1 MEKLR
6 VKMKK
11 KGGGWILNFKEWV
24 QKCFIY
30 RWNLIWKFPIFFW
43 TVNSINLSY
52 EVAFAISICGKEH
65 ERTKKGIIKLETSRS
80 KLLKKYKRWKKKKK
94 IDE

>member
-1 MEKLR
+1 MFYLQMKLNL
-6 VKMKK
+6 KISH
-11 KGGGWILNFKEWV
+11 IL
-24 QKCFIY
+24 
-30 RWNLIWKFPIFFW
+30 W

-80 KLLKKYKRWKKKKK
+80 QLLKKYKRWKKKKK
-94 IDE
+94 KIDE

>member
-1 MEKLR
+1 MFYLQMKLNL
-6 VKMKK
+6 KISH
-11 KGGGWILNFKEWV
+11 IL
-24 QKCFIY
+24 
-30 RWNLIWKFPIFFW
+30 W

-80 KLLKKYKRWKKKKK
+80 QLLKKWKKKKKK

>member
-1 MEKLR
+1 MFYLQMKLNL
-6 VKMKK
+6 KISH
-11 KGGGWILNFKEWV
+11 IL
-24 QKCFIY
+24 
-30 RWNLIWKFPIFFW
+30 W

-80 KLLKKYKRWKKKKK
+80 QLLKNERRRRK
-94 IDE
+94 

>member
-1 MEKLR
+1 MKPNLR
-6 VKMKK
+6 IPH
-11 KGGGWILNFKEWV
+11 IL
-24 QKCFIY
+24 
-30 RWNLIWKFPIFFW
+30 W

-65 ERTKKGIIKLETSRS
+65 ERTEKGIIKFETSRS
-80 KLLKKYKRWKKKKK
+80 QLKKYEKKKK

>member
-1 MEKLR
+1 MFYLQMKLNL
-6 VKMKK
+6 KISH
-11 KGGGWILNFKEWV
+11 IL
-24 QKCFIY
+24 
-30 RWNLIWKFPIFFW
+30 W

-52 EVAFAISICGKEH
+52 EVAFSISICGKEH

-80 KLLKKYKRWKKKKK
+80 QLLKKWKKKKK